1 MWRIIGMIFE
11 MLKCSTKL
19 DIYFS
24 IYVGVVSRRES
35 VYINIVWIVMSTAIY
50 VRTRLKMTSTSFS
63 TALQLGNAGRLLTCY
78 LSWIITHINRVWLQ
92 IKCLRCAAMKTVQLW
107 VELQR
112 FFGAY
117 SITEMT

>member
-1 MWRIIGMIFE
+1 MIFGN
-11 MLKCSTKL
+11 LKRPTKP
-19 DIYFS
+19 DIYFGV
-24 IYVGVVSRRES
+24 YVRVVSRCEF
-35 VYINIVWIVMSTAIY
+35 VYINDMWN
-50 VRTRLKMTSTSFS
+50 VRYTTLSLITRLKMTSMFLSN
-63 TALQLGNAGRLLTCY
+63 ALQFRNSGRLLVCY